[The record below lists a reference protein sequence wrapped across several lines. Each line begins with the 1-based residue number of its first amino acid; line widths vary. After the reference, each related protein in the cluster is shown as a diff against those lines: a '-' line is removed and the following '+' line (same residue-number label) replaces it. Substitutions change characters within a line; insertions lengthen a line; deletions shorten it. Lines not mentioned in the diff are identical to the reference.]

1 MAKKTKTEED
11 WFLRG
16 GERPQE
22 TPPGPSSGV
31 SPDGDDADVVDCPH
45 CGGENLA
52 SEEYCTHCGR
62 PLRDDDDGDDNDDK
76 EERDFMVTLTR
87 TKTISQKT
95 TVRVSAATVDEAMD
109 RAEDEAPDVGG
120 DWEDVP
126 DSEEYGDVEASGS
139 LGSHAA
145 ARPQPDRRRV

>member
-1 MAKKTKTEED
+1 MAKKAKTEED

-22 TPPGPSSGV
+22 KLPDPPDEIPV
-31 SPDGDDADVVDCPH
+31 DDGEDFDDDGDVVDCPH

-52 SEEYCTHCGR
+52 SEECCTHCGQ
-62 PLRDDDDGDDNDDK
+62 PLHDDDDE

-87 TKTISQKT
+87 TKTVSQKT
-95 TVRVSAATVDEAMD
+95 TIRVSATTANEAMD
-109 RAEDEAPDVGG
+109 RAEDEAPDVDG

-126 DSEEYGDVEASGS
+126 DSEEYGDAEADD
-139 LGSHAA
+139 AEEA
-145 ARPQPDRRRV
+145 D